1 MTNSDKIYG
10 IYFLSRSSVFVMFFY
25 GNRPDNLEW
34 LPWQNADVMFSRT
47 WSLIRMYMSLL
58 RVEYYTRYLL
68 LRFDHFVFQF
78 ISDFTGWHNQSLV
91 WLLLSIQWVNTSNS
105 VIYDTVDMLKIIFK
119 LTSFKVKYSMFLH
132 LHGSISFI
140 KTRNFILSLNQ

>member
-1 MTNSDKIYG
+1 MAIGQN
-10 IYFLSRSSVFVMFFY
+10 
-25 GNRPDNLEW
+25 DNLDW

-47 WSLIRMYMSLL
+47 WSLIRMYMYVSLI
-58 RVEYYTRYLL
+58 RVEYYTRYFL

-78 ISDFTGWHNQSLV
+78 ISDFTGWLHQSLV

-119 LTSFKVKYSMFLH
+119 LKSFKVKYSMFLH

>member
-1 MTNSDKIYG
+1 MAIGQN
-10 IYFLSRSSVFVMFFY
+10 
-25 GNRPDNLEW
+25 DNLDW

-47 WSLIRMYMSLL
+47 WSLIRMYMYVSLI
-58 RVEYYTRYLL
+58 RVEYYTRYFL

-78 ISDFTGWHNQSLV
+78 ISDFTGWLHQSLV

-119 LTSFKVKYSMFLH
+119 LNSFKVKYSMFLH

-140 KTRNFILSLNQ
+140 KTRKFILSLNQ

>member
-1 MTNSDKIYG
+1 MAIGQN
-10 IYFLSRSSVFVMFFY
+10 
-25 GNRPDNLEW
+25 DNLDW

-47 WSLIRMYMSLL
+47 WSLIRMYMYVSLI
-58 RVEYYTRYLL
+58 RVEYYTRYFL

-78 ISDFTGWHNQSLV
+78 ISDFTGWLHQSLV

-119 LTSFKVKYSMFLH
+119 LKSFKVKYSMFLH

-140 KTRNFILSLNQ
+140 KTRKFILSLNQ

>member
-1 MTNSDKIYG
+1 MAIGQN
-10 IYFLSRSSVFVMFFY
+10 
-25 GNRPDNLEW
+25 DNLDW

-47 WSLIRMYMSLL
+47 WSLIRMYMYVSLI
-58 RVEYYTRYLL
+58 RVEYYTRYFL

-78 ISDFTGWHNQSLV
+78 ISDFTGWLHQSLV